1 MQARD
6 TGDYQY
12 NTLKASAI
20 VACFVAGYTLPSGKT
35 RLGLAEEQ
43 SGDLTD
49 QDGNSITRLQP
60 GMLLN
65 LGKDGDWEMAQAFA
79 LAGFEAELRLVSDLI
94 AERVLEKDLYP
105 RYAVVALP
113 GGKSYQDD
121 FGAGQILSL
130 LLKHKLGWSFETY
143 AQKGGLVI
151 GTGDGFHALIRCG
164 VFGKEISLLYP
175 TVQNFGEDFLNWV
188 KVTPTSRICPWL
200 KGLGSFV
207 SPMKSS
213 QNRLV
218 VDPSRRVEV
227 LGRLKRK
234 GQICLRFESREDV
247 STSAVESDETIR
259 FAGLCDPTGRIFGTF
274 IEPQGFVRWTSHP
287 EWTLNPERAQSP
299 GQGLAIFDNAYQEV
313 MRATPSL

>member
-1 MQARD
+1 MS
-6 TGDYQY
+6 TVYQKPRA
-12 NTLKASAI
+12 LI
-20 VACFVAGYTLPSGKT
+20 LSGE
-35 RLGLAEEQ
+35 GL
-43 SGDLTD
+43 T
-49 QDGNSITRLQP
+49 
-60 GMLLN
+60 
-65 LGKDGDWEMAQAFA
+65 GDWEMAQAFA